1 MASITYKSLSSLQ
14 PIELKYR
21 YYKDEEIK
29 NTKISFKEGY
39 TFYQNEALLGYQD
52 TTINRE
58 SSFVLTSAIP
68 LNNFFTSPETYS
80 LGKLP
85 GSIYLQP
92 RNTIIYYAAYKSST
106 NSITLSTTGSPL
118 YIMPVPGTNE
128 VEILVDNKYLRVEKD
143 YPFNITTSLRTLP
156 TNSIQRQRFECI
168 YQNSFITFKTQTVDG
183 PRYLT
188 FNNDN
193 TLRATGVMFNNSLVN
208 DYVFKAVPVSTN
220 TTTLN
225 FDPINS
231 WLTYYF
237 TFTQEQENKTVTVN
251 KEFLTPTNLLIDFPV
266 EEAVKTGKAN
276 INVANLK
283 TQVTPFDGPAPI
295 NNLP

>member
-14 PIELKYR
+14 PIELKYS
-21 YYKDEEIK
+21 YYKDEELK

-39 TFYQNEALLGYQD
+39 TFYQNDALIGYQD
-52 TTINRE
+52 ATVNRE

-68 LNNFFTSPETYS
+68 LNQLFASPETYK

-85 GSIYLQP
+85 GTIYLQP
-92 RNTIIYYAAYKSST
+92 RNSTIYYAAYNSST
-106 NSITLSTTGSPL
+106 NSITLSTVGSPL
-118 YIMPVPGTNE
+118 YILPIQGTNK
-128 VEILVDNKYLRVEKD
+128 VELLMNNRYLQVEES
-143 YPFNITTSLRTLP
+143 YPFKVITFPRSLP
-156 TNSIQRQRFECI
+156 ANDIQRQQFECI
-168 YQNSFITFKTQTVDG
+168 YQNSLISFKTQTADG
-183 PRYLT
+183 PRYLA

-193 TLRATGVMFNNSLVN
+193 TLRATGVMFNDSLVN
-208 DYVFKAVPVSTN
+208 DYIFKAVLVSTD
-220 TTTLN
+220 TTTIN

-251 KEFLTPTNLLIDFPV
+251 KEFLAPTNMLIDFPV

-276 INVANLK
+276 INIANLK
-283 TQVTPFDGPAPI
+283 TSVTPFDGPAPI